1 MTARRQFIA
10 GALALACVP
19 SAAQAT
25 PEAVAD
31 AVRELLAGRQVR
43 DGALTIDVPPLVE
56 NGNAVPLTVAAAA
69 GLSVVA
75 LHVFTEKNP
84 QPHVLHARFTAATPA
99 ARVATRVKLADS
111 QTVLAL
117 AELADGTFLR
127 ARADVIVTLA
137 ACIED
142 PT

>member
-1 MTARRQFIA
+1 MTARREFIA
-10 GALALACVP
+10 GALALVCVP
-19 SAAQAT
+19 SSARAT
-25 PEAVAD
+25 PESMAD
-31 AVRELLAGRQVR
+31 AVRTLVAGRPVR

-56 NGNAVPLTVAAAA
+56 NGNAVPLTVAGPSGAR
-69 GLSVVA
+69 VVA

-84 QPHVLHARFTAATPA
+84 QPHVLQARFSAATPV

-142 PT
+142 QT